1 MADAVRVG
9 DGDRVERT
17 PSLSAHAAAPCIHA
31 ASLLCHPYVM
41 MVHPRCKPPCRPQV
55 MVFESHTE
63 SVARVQQ
70 IWKYVPQRL
79 YERFPNAHFF
89 LIVDDDV
96 YIHHGLLLDF
106 VHHRDPQALVLYGP
120 GFCDWGVKG
129 KLKARIAET
138 LGMPM
143 PEYIHVVIGGIMLF
157 TSAAVSGER
166 GTGHDAKGGE

>member
-1 MADAVRVG
+1 
-9 DGDRVERT
+9 
-17 PSLSAHAAAPCIHA
+17 
-31 ASLLCHPYVM
+31 
-41 MVHPRCKPPCRPQV
+41 

-63 SVARVQQ
+63 SVSRVQQ

-96 YIHHGLLLDF
+96 YIHHSLLLDF

-129 KLKARIAET
+129 KLKARISET

-143 PEYIHVVIGGIMLF
+143 PEYIHVVIGGFMLF
-157 TSAAVSGER
+157 TAAAVSGER
-166 GTGHDAKGGE
+166 GRGRDAKGGG